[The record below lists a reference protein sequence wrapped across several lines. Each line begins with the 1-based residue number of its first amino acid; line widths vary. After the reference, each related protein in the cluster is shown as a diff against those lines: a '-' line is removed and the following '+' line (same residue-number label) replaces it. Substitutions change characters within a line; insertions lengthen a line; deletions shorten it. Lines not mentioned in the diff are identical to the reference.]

1 LRFLEGSEGASPE
14 PTDVL
19 GGDPPTGVTV
29 PASGIGFAATPS
41 TPGDGGGTGSHLSE
55 VLSSTSLSS
64 SEDGFTSSG
73 GEGGEALLLPQQV
86 IHIVLSRH
94 SCLLIL
100 FTFARAAR
108 SRSLCYPARL
118 SVCGDGEIPS
128 TYP

>member
-1 LRFLEGSEGASPE
+1 LSFLEGSEGASPE

-86 IHIVLSRH
+86 IHIVPIEA
-94 SCLLIL
+94 LLPPDPL
-100 FTFARAAR
+100 HLRPGCPVPLTLLPGAVVG
-108 SRSLCYPARL
+108 LW
-118 SVCGDGEIPS
+118 
-128 TYP
+128 